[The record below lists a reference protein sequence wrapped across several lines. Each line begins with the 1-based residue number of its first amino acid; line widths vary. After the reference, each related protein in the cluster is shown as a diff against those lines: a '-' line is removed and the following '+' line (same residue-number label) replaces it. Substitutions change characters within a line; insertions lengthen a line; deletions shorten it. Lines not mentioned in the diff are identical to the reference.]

1 MGKEIGVYAQHEER
15 VKCLEEGS
23 MGRVLQCIIENLSLT
38 PRIHLKP
45 DLLAC
50 V

>member
-1 MGKEIGVYAQHEER
+1 MGKGIGVYAQHEER

-23 MGRVLQCIIENLSLT
+23 MDRVLQCIIGSLSLT

>member
-1 MGKEIGVYAQHEER
+1 MGKEIEVNAQNEER

-23 MGRVLQCIIENLSLT
+23 MGRVLQCIIGNLSLT
-38 PRIHLKP
+38 PRTPVKP